1 MSAQEEKPV
10 TTVEDT
16 PQSRAEKKARKAIL
30 GSGLKPV
37 AGINRVTFTRGQGM
51 VFSINNPEVFKST
64 NSDTHIV
71 FGEMQAEDMNAR
83 AQAALQEQMAE
94 GAAQEEATE
103 APEAVEATPEEDE
116 GEVDATGV
124 EEKDIE
130 LVMAQANVSRGK
142 AVNALKK
149 SENDV
154 VNAIMELTM

>member
-1 MSAQEEKPV
+1 
-10 TTVEDT
+10 
-16 PQSRAEKKARKAIL
+16 
-30 GSGLKPV
+30 
-37 AGINRVTFTRGQGM
+37 M

-83 AQAALQEQMAE
+83 AQAALQEQMVAE
-94 GAAQEEATE
+94 GDAQEEVAAAAETTE
-103 APEAVEATPEEDE
+103 AAPEEEE

-130 LVMAQANVSRGK
+130 LVIAQANVSRNK

-149 SENDV
+149 TDGDV
-154 VNAIMELTM
+154 VNAIMECTM